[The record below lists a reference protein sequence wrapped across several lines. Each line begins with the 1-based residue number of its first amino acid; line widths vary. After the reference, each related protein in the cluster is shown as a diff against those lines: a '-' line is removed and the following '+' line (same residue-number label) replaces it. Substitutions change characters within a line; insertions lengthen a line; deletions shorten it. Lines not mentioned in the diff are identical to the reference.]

1 MAATLAECSSVPFH
15 LGLTEPIAGTAI
27 TGYPAVEGA
36 YDPVEQIWRLPD
48 RMLLADSKAS
58 GIPLVAGRKVG
69 IPSLQSAR
77 LKGSQR
83 ITESFGNK
91 TRADIT
97 HLHAVA

>member
-48 RMLLADSKAS
+48 RMLLTDSKAS
-58 GIPLVAGRKVG
+58 GTR
-69 IPSLQSAR
+69 SLQVAR
-77 LKGSQR
+77 WVSLPFSPPG
-83 ITESFGNK
+83 
-91 TRADIT
+91 
-97 HLHAVA
+97 